1 MGTCLTC
8 VQVSAQTI
16 SFNEKGQLTG
26 NIPERIY
33 KGDSL
38 QAMVA
43 GSENPNDGFIKSLKT
58 RAAAAKALAVKLLG
72 DQDRLDQLMYI
83 YGIGD
88 QKLRDIIADCDNIEL
103 GRTPE
108 NGYLPE
114 IKDLPDYYRIEIK
127 DIPDSKKTFGIT
139 TPSAKFAAAPNDAY
153 SMQLNLTFT
162 DKFKKASYDWL
173 TGSKDKFKPV
183 TAEKR
188 AILKD
193 LKLKEQSKLSQI
205 KDIIALRPGDDLA
218 RIEEAIRQIQT
229 LRTELRT
236 LSEDILN
243 NIKLDD
249 KEWVLKWF
257 WYQGAHDLPLLNPFK
272 FATESSLGGKPDTT
286 ENIGLWAKIK
296 ARQNYLANKKDL
308 AGADADRIIDE
319 MTKFHKTIAANQE
332 AMENYNKTAANNQ
345 KAMADFGQTETLLN
359 SPIFYLSDRTLSP
372 RLNYWMRNH
381 NAASGHSLM
390 TLNPKKEYLDED
402 KMVVLDHNLT
412 ADQHVTIDFTFTPIA
427 SPQTF
432 LGEQFT
438 NAIKTLPALKS
449 VVVANV
455 AEADPAVTTRSRAYN
470 RLVDELQKDV
480 IALKRLDPALDYVLA
495 QTNPDIDIKEN
506 PSQNAVYHTELE
518 NDGDPT
524 GDQQGGYNIKLKT
537 PVAAAVPSGTA
548 APAAAAA
555 NTTPAAGSAAASN
568 ASPASN
574 NPAPAAAGPKFKVQ
588 VNKRYRVFP
597 MAGFAYTTDQFST
610 VGTNADGT
618 APGKVTQET
627 PLRLIAGLKF
637 FIHSTDIRN
646 RQFFTEKDDNDQP
659 LLWTRVHI
667 DLAVAVSDPVK
678 NIYTGGG
685 VDLWPGLSVNLGLVF
700 NRYQYNTY
708 SIGSSATSR
717 TLYRPGFYFGL
728 TTDVAVI
735 TELGK
740 FLTSGK

>member
-1 MGTCLTC
+1 MGLLGTCLTSM
-8 VQVSAQTI
+8 QVSAQTI

-33 KGDSL
+33 KGDQL
-38 QAMVA
+38 KAVVA
-43 GSENPNDGFIKSLKT
+43 GSENPNTGFIKSLKK
-58 RAAAAKALAVKLLG
+58 RAATAKALAVKLLG
-72 DQDRLDQLMYI
+72 DKDRLDLLDKI
-83 YGIGD
+83 YGIGED
-88 QKLRDIIADCDNIEL
+88 DLKKIIADCDNIEL
-103 GRTPE
+103 ARAPA
-108 NGYLPE
+108 NGYLPVV
-114 IKDLPDYYRIEIK
+114 KDEPDYYRIEVK
-127 DIPDSKKTFGIT
+127 DVPASKTSFGIT
-139 TPSAKFAAAPNDAY
+139 TPSAEFTAQPNDAY

-162 DKFKKASYDWL
+162 DKFKKAVYGWL
-173 TGSKDKFKPV
+173 AGTKDNFKPV

-188 AILKD
+188 AVLKD
-193 LKLKEQSKLSQI
+193 LKSKEQAKLGEV
-205 KDIIALRPGDDLA
+205 KGLTALKPGDDLA
-218 RIEEAIRQIQT
+218 TIEQAIVKIEN

-236 LSEDILN
+236 LNSDILT
-243 NIKLDD
+243 NIKLED
-249 KEWVLKWF
+249 KVWVLKWF
-257 WYQGAHDLPLLNPFK
+257 WYQDGHDLPLLNPFK

-296 ARQNYLANKKDL
+296 ARQGYLANKKDVT
-308 AGADADRIIDE
+308 GAAADKIIDE
-319 MTKFHKTIAANQE
+319 MTGFHKTIAANQS
-332 AMENYNKTAANNQ
+332 AMENYNKTMANNQ
-345 KAMADFGQTETLLN
+345 KAIADFGQTETLLN
-359 SPIFYLSDRTLSP
+359 SPIFYLSDKTLSP

-381 NAASGHSLM
+381 NAANGHSLM

-438 NAIKTLPALKS
+438 NAIKTLPELKNVNFASFAEDNPAL
-449 VVVANV
+449 
-455 AEADPAVTTRSRAYN
+455 TTRSRVYK
-470 RLVDELQKDV
+470 RLVDSLQKDV
-480 IALKRLDPALDYVLA
+480 TALQRLDLVLDYVLA
-495 QTNPDIDIKEN
+495 QTNPDIDVKEN

-537 PVAAAVPSGTA
+537 PVAAAAPSGTV
-548 APAAAAA
+548 APVTA
-555 NTTPAAGSAAASN
+555 NT
-568 ASPASN
+568 
-574 NPAPAAAGPKFKVQ
+574 PAPVASAAGPKFKVQ

-627 PLRLIAGLKF
+627 PLHLIAGLKF

-678 NIYTGGG
+678 NIYAGGG
-685 VDLWPGLSVNLGLVF
+685 VDLWPGLRDRKSVV
-700 NRYQYNTY
+700 
-708 SIGSSATSR
+708 
-717 TLYRPGFYFGL
+717 
-728 TTDVAVI
+728 
-735 TELGK
+735 
-740 FLTSGK
+740 